1 MKVHYPRPTD
11 WPHDTISF
19 VSCGD
24 GSVNNSEWLSAVNAA
39 ELMARIVSIAIVSVA
54 IVSIAIVSIAI
65 VLSTRPSSWR
75 A

>member
-1 MKVHYPRPTD
+1 M
-11 WPHDTISF
+11 
-19 VSCGD
+19 
-24 GSVNNSEWLSAVNAA
+24 VNAA